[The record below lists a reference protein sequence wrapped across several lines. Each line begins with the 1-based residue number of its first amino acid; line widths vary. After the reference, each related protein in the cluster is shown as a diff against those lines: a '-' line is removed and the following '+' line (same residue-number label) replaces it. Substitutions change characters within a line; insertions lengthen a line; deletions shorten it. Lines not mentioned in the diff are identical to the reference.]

1 MKRIKRARE
10 VEVDYKQYGVRH
22 FDPEI
27 NSKPVNR
34 LLTILKDVDTKECL
48 L

>member
-10 VEVDYKQYGVRH
+10 VEVDYKQYGFRH
-22 FDPEI
+22 FDHEI